1 MMAFVV
7 EDERD
12 QRNLIREALEEAGW
26 TVEVAE
32 DGIAALGRL
41 RRVQPDVI
49 LLDLRMPRLDG
60 IQMLK
65 RLRSNVVE
73 RAIPV
78 ILTTGSEVASCVR
91 LLANCVLVKP
101 FSSDE
106 LTRAA
111 ASCTSGLWLPK
122 TLSARSQ
129 HGGGGE
135 VGLVEVAEL
144 TSSTRSPVARA
155 CLSLPRRVRCCFHH
169 QRQHEPDHHRRPLRA
184 APGPDQL

>member
-12 QRNLIREALEEAGW
+12 QRNLVREELEEAGW

-65 RLRSNVVE
+65 MLRSNVVE

-78 ILTTGSEVASCVR
+78 IIMTGSEVASCVR
-91 LLANCVLVKP
+91 LFAHSVLMKP

-106 LTRAA
+106 LTQAL
-111 ASCTSGLWLPK
+111 ASCTSGLSDGRASRSSSRS
-122 TLSARSQ
+122 SAHGNLRPANEPWRAVWHSQ
-129 HGGGGE
+129 CDNGE
-135 VGLVEVAEL
+135 EDG
-144 TSSTRSPVARA
+144 SR
-155 CLSLPRRVRCCFHH
+155 
-169 QRQHEPDHHRRPLRA
+169 RRPLGKGTDDDRYGGV
-184 APGPDQL
+184 PGEREAL